1 MARMTSSYHDAYHR
15 WRRDPEGFW
24 AEAAQDIDWFRPA
37 TKVFDPAAGVRGR
50 WFAGATCN
58 TCFNALDRHV
68 IAGRGSQPA
77 IIYDSPLAGIKRTF
91 SYAELLD
98 EVSTFASVLQ
108 DFCVGHGD
116 RVIIYMPAVPEAAI
130 AMLACARIGA
140 IHSVVFGGFA
150 AKELASRIDDTKPRI
165 VLSASC
171 GIEPGRIVTYK
182 NLLDE
187 AISLSKAKPEAC
199 IILQRPHAEAA
210 MIAERDHDWA
220 ALRAAAMRAGK
231 RANCVALAAT
241 DPLYILYTSGT
252 AGQPKGIVRDNGG
265 HMVALKWS
273 MRNFYGVEPG
283 EVYWAASDIGWVVGH
298 SYAVYAPL
306 LHGATTIL
314 YEGTPV
320 STPDAGAFWRVI
332 AEHGCVAMQTA
343 STEFHAIKKEDPEGK
358 HLHKHDLSKF
368 RALFL
373 VGERAYPDTVMW
385 AERLL
390 KVPVI
395 DHWWQTETG
404 WPIAGNPLGLGMLPV
419 KHGSLAVAMPGYRV
433 DIVDEAAKP
442 LPPNVMGSIV
452 LKLPLPPGC
461 LTTLWQQDERF
472 CEDYL
477 TEFPGYYNTR
487 DTGFKD
493 DEGHLNIMGRTD
505 DIIDVAGHRLSASG
519 IEEVLASHPDV
530 AECAAVGANDKI
542 KGEVPYGFVVLKAG
556 VNRPPSI
563 IEKEIDALAR
573 EKAGPAASFSIAIA
587 VNRLPKTRSGKILRG
602 TLKKIAD
609 GGARTIP
616 GMIGDP
622 AILDEIACALKARE
636 LEEAL
641 RASNEFSSTV
651 LASSADCIK
660 VLDCNGRVEFI
671 NEQGLRLLETDDP
684 TFMTGKLWPDMWPDK
699 ERPMVRAAIEKAKA
713 GETGHIS
720 ALYPTAKGTTKWW
733 DILITPM
740 RDSQGRIHKLV
751 ATTRDITVAK
761 QAEEQIKLLLCEV
774 NHRAKN
780 MLSVVQAIARQTAAA
795 NPDDF
800 IERFAER
807 VQALA
812 ASQDLLVKNDWR
824 GVDLHKLALSQLG
837 HLKDLVDKRIEL
849 RGRPLLVSAS
859 AAQALG
865 MALHELATNAGKYGA
880 LSDCSGRVEVCWSL
894 EPSNGGGETFVIS
907 WRERGGPSVRV
918 PASTGFGSTVL
929 CRVAKESLNAQVEL
943 DYASTGLV
951 WHLQCPAAEVM
962 ERPADLARAAKHQAD
977 RAGSAS

>member
-1 MARMTSSYHDAYHR
+1 MTAASKASVMKAHMTGSYQDAYHR

-37 TKVFDPAAGVRGR
+37 TKVFDPAAGVHGR
-50 WFAGATCN
+50 WFAGAVCN
-58 TCFNALDRHV
+58 TCFNAVDRHV
-68 IAGRGSQPA
+68 IAGRGPQPA

-98 EVSTFASVLQ
+98 EVSTFAAVLQ
-108 DFCVGHGD
+108 DLGAGHGD

-140 IHSVVFGGFA
+140 IHSAVFGGLA
-150 AKELASRIDDTKPRI
+150 AKELASRIDNAKPRL

-171 GIEPGRIVTYK
+171 GIEPGCIVNYK

-187 AISLSKAKPEAC
+187 AISLSKAKPQAC

-210 MIAERDHDWA
+210 MIAGRDHDWE
-220 ALRAAAMRAGK
+220 ALRRAAITVGK
-231 RANCVALAAT
+231 RTNCAALAAT

-273 MRNFYGVEPG
+273 MKYFYGVEPG

-298 SYAVYAPL
+298 SYSVYAPL

-332 AEHGCVAMQTA
+332 AEHGCVAMQAA

-358 HLHKHDLSKF
+358 HLRGHNLSKF

-373 VGERAYPDTVMW
+373 VGERAYPNTVMW
-385 AERLL
+385 AERIL

-419 KHGSLAVAMPGYRV
+419 KHGSLAVAMPGYQV
-433 DIVDEAAKP
+433 DIAGEAAKP

-452 LKLPLPPGC
+452 IKLPLPPGC
-461 LTTLWQQDERF
+461 LTTLWQQDEHF
-472 CEDYL
+472 CEDYF
-477 TEFPGYYNTR
+477 TEFPGYYNTG

-493 DEGHLNIMGRTD
+493 EDGRLNVMGRTD
-505 DIIDVAGHRLSASG
+505 DIINVAGHLLSASG

-530 AECAAVGANDKI
+530 AECAVIGANDKI
-542 KGEVPYGFVVLKAG
+542 KGEVPCGFVVLKAG
-556 VNRPPSI
+556 VIRPPSI
-563 IEKEIDALAR
+563 IEKEIAALAR
-573 EKAGPAASFSIAIA
+573 EKAGPAAAFSFAIA
-587 VNRLPKTRSGKILRG
+587 VNRLPKTRSGKILRS
-602 TLKKIAD
+602 TLKEIAD
-609 GGARTIP
+609 GDAWTMLE
-616 GMIGDP
+616 MIGDP
-622 AILDEIACALKARE
+622 AILDEITAALKAHG
-636 LEEAL
+636 LEVAL
-641 RASNEFSSTV
+641 RASEEFSSTV

-660 VLDCNGRVEFI
+660 VLDCSGRVEFI

-684 TFMTGKLWPDMWPDK
+684 AIMTGKLWPDMWPEK
-699 ERPMVRAAIEKAKA
+699 ERPIVQAAIDKANA
-713 GETGHIS
+713 GETGHFS
-720 ALYPTAKGTTKWW
+720 ALYPTAKGTPKWW

-740 RDSQGRIHKLV
+740 RDSEGRIHKLV
-751 ATTRDITVAK
+751 ATTRDITGAK
-761 QAEEQIKLLLCEV
+761 EAEEQIKLLLCEV

-780 MLSVVQAIARQTAAA
+780 MLSVVEAIARQTAAA

-800 IERFAER
+800 IESFAER
-807 VQALA
+807 VQALS
-812 ASQDLLVKNDWR
+812 ASQDLLVKNEWR

-837 HLKDLVDKRIEL
+837 HFKDLIDTRIEL
-849 RGRPLLVSAS
+849 RGPPLLVSAS

-880 LSDCSGRVEVCWSL
+880 LSDRSGRIELCWSL
-894 EPSNGGGETFVIS
+894 EPGDGGGETFVIS
-907 WRERGGPSVRV
+907 WHERGGPSVRV
-918 PASTGFGSTVL
+918 PASTGFGSVVL
-929 CRVAKESLNAQVEL
+929 CRVAKQSLNAQVEL
-943 DYASTGLV
+943 DYASRGLV
-951 WHLQCPAAEVM
+951 WRLQCPAREVM
-962 ERPADLARAAKHQAD
+962 ERPAVFA
-977 RAGSAS
+977 

>member
-1 MARMTSSYHDAYHR
+1 MALSYWIGSRFIARFQFRCTQMRRLRRHDLAPVNESLPLHITASIPPGNPALHR
-15 WRRDPEGFW
+15 N
-24 AEAAQDIDWFRPA
+24 QS
-37 TKVFDPAAGVRGR
+37 TGVGI
-50 WFAGATCN
+50 
-58 TCFNALDRHV
+58 
-68 IAGRGSQPA
+68 IAGRGPQPA

-98 EVSTFASVLQ
+98 EVSTFAAVLQ
-108 DFCVGHGD
+108 EFGASHGD
-116 RVIIYMPAVPEAAI
+116 RVVIYMPAVPEAAI

-150 AKELASRIDDTKPRI
+150 AKELASRIDDAKPRL

-187 AISLSKAKPEAC
+187 AILLSKAKPEAC

-210 MIAERDHDWA
+210 MIAERDQDWA
-220 ALRAAAMRAGK
+220 ALREAAIRAGK
-231 RANCVALAAT
+231 RTDCVPLAAT

-252 AGQPKGIVRDNGG
+252 AGHPKGIVRDNGG

-273 MRNFYGVEPG
+273 MRHFYGVEPG

-298 SYAVYAPL
+298 SYTVYAPL
-306 LHGATTIL
+306 PHGATAIL

-320 STPDAGAFWRVI
+320 STPDAGAFWRVV

-343 STEFHAIKKEDPEGK
+343 STDFHAIKKEDPDGK
-358 HLHKHDLSKF
+358 HLHRHNLSKF

-373 VGERAYPDTVMW
+373 VGERTYPDTVMW

-433 DIVDEAAKP
+433 DILDAAARP

-452 LKLPLPPGC
+452 IKLPLPPGC
-461 LTTLWQQDERF
+461 LTTLWQQDDRF
-472 CEDYL
+472 CEGYL
-477 TEFPGYYNTR
+477 REFPGYYNTG

-493 DEGHLNIMGRTD
+493 EDGHLNIMGRTD
-505 DIIDVAGHRLSASG
+505 DIIHVAGHRLSASG

-530 AECAAVGANDKI
+530 AECAAIGAKDEI
-542 KGEVPYGFVVLKAG
+542 KGEVPYGFIVLKAG
-556 VNRPPSI
+556 VSRPPSI
-563 IEKEIDALAR
+563 IEKEIAGLVQQ
-573 EKAGPAASFSIAIA
+573 KAGPAAASSVVIA
-587 VNRLPKTRSGKILRG
+587 VKRLPKTRSGKILRG
-602 TLKKIAD
+602 TMKKIANGD
-609 GGARTIP
+609 AWTMP
-616 GMIGDP
+616 EMIDDP
-622 AILDEIACALKARE
+622 AVLDEITAALKAHE

-641 RASNEFSSTV
+641 RASEEFSSTV

-660 VLDCNGRVEFI
+660 VLDCNGRVEFM
-671 NEQGLRLLETDDP
+671 NEQGLRLLETSDP
-684 TFMTGKLWPDMWPDK
+684 TIMTGKLWPDMWPEKD
-699 ERPMVRAAIEKAKA
+699 RPMVQAAIEKANA

-720 ALYPTAKGTTKWW
+720 ALYPTAKGTPKWW

-740 RDSQGRIHKLV
+740 RDSEGRIHKLV
-751 ATTRDITVAK
+751 ATTRDITEAK
-761 QAEEQIKLLLCEV
+761 EAEEQIKLLLREV

-780 MLSVVQAIARQTAAA
+780 MLSVVQAIARQTVAAS
-795 NPDDF
+795 PDDF

-812 ASQDLLVKNDWR
+812 ASQDLLVSNDWK
-824 GVDLHKLALSQLG
+824 GVDLRSLALSQLG
-837 HLKDLVDKRIEL
+837 HFQDLVDKRIEL
-849 RGRPLLVSAS
+849 RGPSLLISAS
-859 AAQALG
+859 AVQALG

-880 LSDCSGRVEVCWSL
+880 LSDSSGRVEVCWSL
-894 EPSNGGGETFVIS
+894 EPRDGGGETFVIR

-918 PASTGFGSTVL
+918 PATAGFGSTVL
-929 CRVAKESLNAQVEL
+929 CRVANESLGAQVEL
-943 DYASTGLV
+943 DYACTGVV
-951 WHLQCPAAEVM
+951 WRLRCPAGEVIEWPAAF
-962 ERPADLARAAKHQAD
+962 ERQ
-977 RAGSAS
+977 AGSADAREGSFGSA

>member
-1 MARMTSSYHDAYHR
+1 MTSSYHDAFHR
-15 WRRDPEGFW
+15 WRCDPEGFW

-37 TKVFDPAAGVRGR
+37 KKVFDPAAGVHGR
-50 WFAGATCN
+50 WFSGAACN
-58 TCFNALDRHV
+58 TCLNALDRHV

-98 EVSTFASVLQ
+98 EVSTFAAVLQ
-108 DFCVGHGD
+108 DFGAGHGD

-150 AKELASRIDDTKPRI
+150 AKELASRIDDAKPRL

-199 IILQRPHAEAA
+199 IILQRPHVEAA

-220 ALRAAAMRAGK
+220 ALRGAAIRAGK
-231 RANCVALAAT
+231 RTDCVPLAAT

-273 MRNFYGVEPG
+273 MRHFYGVEPG

-298 SYAVYAPL
+298 SYIVYAPL

-314 YEGTPV
+314 YEGT
-320 STPDAGAFWRVI
+320 STGTPDAGAFWRVI

-358 HLHKHDLSKF
+358 QLRRYDLSKF

-373 VGERAYPDTVMW
+373 VGERTYPDTVMW

-419 KHGSLAVAMPGYRV
+419 KCGSLVAMPGYQA
-433 DIVDEAAKP
+433 DIVGEAVKP

-452 LKLPLPPGC
+452 IKLPLPPGC

-472 CEDYL
+472 SEDYL
-477 TEFPGYYNTR
+477 TAFPGYYKTG
-487 DTGFKD
+487 DAGFKD
-493 DEGHLNIMGRTD
+493 EDGYLYVMGRAD
-505 DIIDVAGHRLSASG
+505 EIINVAGHRLSASG
-519 IEEVLASHPDV
+519 MEEVLASHPDV
-530 AECAAVGANDKI
+530 AECAVIGANDKL
-542 KGEVPYGFVVLKAG
+542 KGEIPYGFIVLNAG

-563 IEKEIDALAR
+563 IEKEIAGLVR
-573 EKAGPAASFSIAIA
+573 EKIGPAAASSIAIT

-602 TLKKIAD
+602 TMKKIAD
-609 GGARTIP
+609 GDAWTMP
-616 GMIGDP
+616 EMIGDP
-622 AILDEIACALKARE
+622 AILHEITAALRARE

-641 RASNEFSSTV
+641 RASEEFSSTV

-660 VLDCNGRVEFI
+660 VLDCSGRVEFL
-671 NEQGLRLLETDDP
+671 NEQGLRLLETRDP
-684 TFMTGKLWPDMWPDK
+684 TIMTGKLWPDMWPEKD
-699 ERPMVRAAIEKAKA
+699 RPKVRAAIEKANA
-713 GETGHIS
+713 GETGHFT
-720 ALYPTAKGTTKWW
+720 ALFPMARGTPKWC
-733 DILITPM
+733 DILIAPM
-740 RDSQGRIHKLV
+740 RDREGRIHKLV
-751 ATTRDITVAK
+751 ATGRDITEAK
-761 QAEEQIKLLLCEV
+761 EAEEHIELLLREV
-774 NHRAKN
+774 NHRCKN
-780 MLSVVQAIARQTAAA
+780 MLAVVQAIARQTVAAK
-795 NPDDF
+795 PDDF

-807 VQALA
+807 IRALA
-812 ASQDLLVKNDWR
+812 ASQDLLIQNEWR
-824 GVDLHKLALSQLG
+824 GVGLQELARSQLG
-837 HLKDLVDKRIEL
+837 HFKDLVDKRIEL
-849 RGRPLLVSAS
+849 RGPPLFVSAS
-859 AAQALG
+859 AAQTIG

-880 LSDCSGRVEVCWSL
+880 LSIDSGCVEVGWSL
-894 EPSNGGGETFVIS
+894 ERGEDGGENFVIS
-907 WRERGGPSVRV
+907 WRERGGPPVMTPVR
-918 PASTGFGSTVL
+918 AGFGSTVL
-929 CRVAKESLNAQVEL
+929 CQVAGEGLDGEVEL

-951 WHLQCPAAEVM
+951 WRLQCPAGEVM
-962 ERPADLARAAKHQAD
+962 ERPAVF
-977 RAGSAS
+977 G